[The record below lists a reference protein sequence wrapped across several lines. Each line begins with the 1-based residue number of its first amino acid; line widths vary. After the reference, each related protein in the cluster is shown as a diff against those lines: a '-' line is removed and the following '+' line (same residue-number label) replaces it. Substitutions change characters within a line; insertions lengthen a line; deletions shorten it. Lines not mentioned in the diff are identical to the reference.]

1 MQAAS
6 WVSRSLRM
14 NSSTRRAMAK
24 DARCPKCH
32 KSVNFAKSGCLEVDV
47 CQKSTHKV
55 PFVSTLFPHFRVK
68 IPFGFRDP
76 ARWCFD
82 SHRSVDLM
90 RALYLAGASG
100 GPAASQD
107 QGKLQHSERRTEMRI
122 APHVVFNQVKHPKLP
137 NLGGSEEAPLMENG
151 LLDRVSR

>member
-1 MQAAS
+1 
-6 WVSRSLRM
+6 M

-32 KSVNFAKSGCLEVDV
+32 KSVNFAKSGRPEVDV
-47 CQKSTHKV
+47 AKSQPTK
-55 PFVSTLFPHFRVK
+55 FRLFPHCRVK
-68 IPFGFRDP
+68 IPFGFREP
-76 ARWCFD
+76 GRWCVD
-82 SHRSVDLM
+82 SHRSVDVM
-90 RALYLAGASG
+90 RALYLAGAPG
-100 GPAASQD
+100 GPAASQEH
-107 QGKLQHSERRTEMRI
+107 GKLQHSERRTEMRI